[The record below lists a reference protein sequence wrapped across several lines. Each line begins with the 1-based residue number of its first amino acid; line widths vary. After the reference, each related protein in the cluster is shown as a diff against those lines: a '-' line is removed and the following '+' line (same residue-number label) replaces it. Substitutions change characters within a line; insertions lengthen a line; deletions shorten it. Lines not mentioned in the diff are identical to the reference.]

1 MNMQVNVEVETET
14 SVQEAE
20 TILNT
25 VTIQGE

>member
-1 MNMQVNVEVETET
+1 MNMQVNIEVETET

-25 VTIQGE
+25 VTIYR